1 MVSEKTKNNLLSP
14 TLDVVFQALFGEQG
28 SERITKDFLQTILLE
43 EITEID
49 LSKNPMLRRDMPN
62 DKLGV
67 LDVFVKINGK
77 ENCDLEMQMVVQE
90 DIIERILYYWSKMY
104 IRNIKKGD
112 EYSNLEKTI
121 VILITDKK
129 IKNLEELDYH
139 TKWQILDTKTCRKI
153 LTDKLE
159 IHIIE
164 LEKIKESNITEKD
177 KLLDWLEFLINPDSE
192 RMVKVMQENEAIKEA
207 KDKLDKISEDGKMQ
221 QLAWWREKA
230 IYEENSLK
238 SQARAKG
245 EKIGMEKGSK
255 NAKLEIAK
263 KMRLKNI
270 PIAEIIE
277 FTELSKEE
285 IENL

>member
-1 MVSEKTKNNLLSP
+1 M
-14 TLDVVFQALFGEQG
+14 
-28 SERITKDFLQTILLE
+28 LE
-43 EITEID
+43 IYCI
-49 LSKNPMLRRDMPN
+49 
-62 DKLGV
+62 
-67 LDVFVKINGK
+67 
-77 ENCDLEMQMVVQE
+77 
-90 DIIERILYYWSKMY
+90 
-104 IRNIKKGD
+104 
-112 EYSNLEKTI
+112 
-121 VILITDKK
+121 
-129 IKNLEELDYH
+129 YH

-164 LEKIKESNITEKD
+164 LEKIKKSNIKEKD

-238 SQARAKG
+238 YEG
-245 EKIGMEKGSK
+245 EKIGMEKGK
-255 NAKLEIAK
+255 IAGRTEGKKLAKLEIAK
-263 KMRLKNI
+263 KMKDNNM
-270 PIAEIIE
+270 PIEDIIE

>member
-112 EYSNLEKTI
+112 EYSDLEKTI

-139 TKWQILDTKTCRKI
+139 TKWQILDTKTCRKRI
-153 LTDKLE
+153 
-159 IHIIE
+159 
-164 LEKIKESNITEKD
+164 
-177 KLLDWLEFLINPDSE
+177 
-192 RMVKVMQENEAIKEA
+192 
-207 KDKLDKISEDGKMQ
+207 
-221 QLAWWREKA
+221 
-230 IYEENSLK
+230 
-238 SQARAKG
+238 
-245 EKIGMEKGSK
+245 
-255 NAKLEIAK
+255 
-263 KMRLKNI
+263 
-270 PIAEIIE
+270 
-277 FTELSKEE
+277 
-285 IENL
+285 

>member
-1 MVSEKTKNNLLSP
+1 M
-14 TLDVVFQALFGEQG
+14 
-28 SERITKDFLQTILLE
+28 LE
-43 EITEID
+43 IYCI
-49 LSKNPMLRRDMPN
+49 
-62 DKLGV
+62 
-67 LDVFVKINGK
+67 
-77 ENCDLEMQMVVQE
+77 
-90 DIIERILYYWSKMY
+90 
-104 IRNIKKGD
+104 
-112 EYSNLEKTI
+112 
-121 VILITDKK
+121 
-129 IKNLEELDYH
+129 YH

-192 RMVKVMQENEAIKEA
+192 RMVKVMQENDAIKEA

-245 EKIGMEKGSK
+245 EKIGMEKGK
-255 NAKLEIAK
+255 IAGRTEGEKLAKLEIAK
-263 KMRLKNI
+263 KMKDNNM
-270 PIAEIIE
+270 PIEDIIE

>member
-1 MVSEKTKNNLLSP
+1 
-14 TLDVVFQALFGEQG
+14 
-28 SERITKDFLQTILLE
+28 
-43 EITEID
+43 
-49 LSKNPMLRRDMPN
+49 
-62 DKLGV
+62 
-67 LDVFVKINGK
+67 
-77 ENCDLEMQMVVQE
+77 
-90 DIIERILYYWSKMY
+90 
-104 IRNIKKGD
+104 
-112 EYSNLEKTI
+112 
-121 VILITDKK
+121 
-129 IKNLEELDYH
+129 
-139 TKWQILDTKTCRKI
+139 
-153 LTDKLE
+153 
-159 IHIIE
+159 
-164 LEKIKESNITEKD
+164 
-177 KLLDWLEFLINPDSE
+177 
-192 RMVKVMQENEAIKEA
+192 MQENEAIKEA

-245 EKIGMEKGSK
+245 EK